1 MRRIISFIVVLCV
14 GLSLFACSD
23 KKIEFKDPVLSKM
36 ISEALD
42 KPEGS
47 ITVKDAAA
55 ITELD
60 LQIQWQ
66 AHIPEE
72 QQIKD
77 ISGLEHFVNLTNLN
91 LSFHAIEDITA
102 IGKLSKLTALSLG
115 GNRIKNIA
123 PLSGLTQLNRL
134 ELFNCEAEDYTA
146 LSNLVNLEH
155 LSLGR
160 SLIKDISVLS
170 GLNQLREL
178 TIDNTEV
185 SDISSLAN
193 LVKLE
198 RLHLSN
204 TPIIDFTPLE
214 TIYDQLSDK
223 DFIYVKSLEE
233 LGFQMD
239 TNNPN
244 AVFYKD
250 NIAIMINHQEWGV
263 PAMDLEVNCVQT
275 HLTYPENQRLVV
287 IYYPLTK
294 YFVFAFYQQDEV
306 ILNYIYDITNDTLN
320 ISNEE
325 QETAKELY
333 RNILNELADKKGA
346 LAPIPV
352 FEDAIY
358 ETFGIGEDALFNLP
372 FSK

>member
-1 MRRIISFIVVLCV
+1 MKRIISFIVVLCV
-14 GLSLFACSD
+14 GLSLFACGD

-47 ITVKDAAA
+47 ITVKDAAT

-66 AHIPEE
+66 PHIPEE

-77 ISGLEHFVNLTNLN
+77 LSGLEHFVNLTSLN

-102 IGKLSKLTALSLG
+102 ISKLSKLTSLSLG
-115 GNRIKNIA
+115 GNKIKSTE
-123 PLSGLTQLNRL
+123 PLSSLIQLKWL

-160 SLIKDISVLS
+160 SLIKDVSVLS
-170 GLNQLREL
+170 GLSQLREL
-178 TIDNTEV
+178 TFDNTEV
-185 SDISSLAN
+185 SDISSLRS
-193 LVKLE
+193 LEKLE
-198 RLHLSN
+198 RLYLSN
-204 TPIIDFTPLE
+204 TPIIDFSPIE
-214 TIYDQLSDK
+214 TIYNQLSDK
-223 DFIYVKSLEE
+223 DFVYVKSLTE

-239 TNNPN
+239 TNDPKV
-244 AVFYKD
+244 VFFKD

-275 HLTYPENQRLVV
+275 HLTYPENQRLIV

-294 YFVFAFYQQDEV
+294 YFVFALYKQDEMV
-306 ILNYIYDITNDTLN
+306 LNYIYDITNDTLN

-346 LAPIPV
+346 LAPMPV

-358 ETFGIGEDALFNLP
+358 ENFGISADALFNLP
-372 FSK
+372 FNK

>member
-23 KKIEFKDPVLSKM
+23 KKIEFKYPVLSKM
-36 ISEALD
+36 ISEALY

-47 ITVKDAAA
+47 ITVKDSAA